1 MESSLATI
9 GHQMKS
15 CNCNEEAGTESRLEN
30 IISMEVRNSCR
41 CNFEA
46 TSVVSVADCDRHN
59 RYIHINKCDSVVKIS
74 CLTFWLSSHSR

>member
-15 CNCNEEAGTESRLEN
+15 RNCKEEVGTESRVEN
-30 IISMEVRNSCR
+30 VIRTCGAVVGHRNSCR

-46 TSVVSVADCDRHN
+46 MSEVSVTDCDRHTIHT
-59 RYIHINKCDSVVKIS
+59 YI
-74 CLTFWLSSHSR
+74 